1 MTQDD
6 QGRYKHNDGAARI
19 LRAFGYSR
27 EGLYAAFSNEA
38 AFRQEIFTCIVLAPL
53 ALWLGDTGTERAL
66 MLGSLLL
73 VLIVE
78 LLNSAIEAI
87 VDRVSMAPHPL
98 SKRAKDIGSA
108 AVLVAI
114 ANACVVWVVLLTG
127 G

>member
-6 QGRYKHNDGAARI
+6 QGCHKHNDGIGRI

-27 EGLYAAFSNEA
+27 EGLAAAFAHEA
-38 AFRQEIFTCIVLAPL
+38 AFRQEVLACIVLAPL
-53 ALWLGDTGTERAL
+53 ALWLGDSGIERAL